1 MFSRSLLIKEE
12 VWDAPNGTECYCRRH
27 HLSTRSR
34 TSKACPGLSAERHQP
49 QRPDPGAH
57 CSLPFNA
64 VWRTAARAVV
74 GNSGLQSK
82 HARETNGSFIP
93 RLWFQTYSNLF
104 THSVHTLVP
113 MQVVSVQQIY
123 FGEPQGLQ
131 LQQHGI
137 LWPLL
142 SMHTVL
148 LQSCPVPSSL
158 RSASC

>member
-64 VWRTAARAVV
+64 VWRTAAHAVV

-104 THSVHTLVP
+104 TQCSYTCPQQPLKHNAQKPNADSTSPDAETEGEAATKIWGKKAIPCKAHD
-113 MQVVSVQQIY
+113 VSRHVAR
-123 FGEPQGLQ
+123 L
-131 LQQHGI
+131 
-137 LWPLL
+137 
-142 SMHTVL
+142 
-148 LQSCPVPSSL
+148 
-158 RSASC
+158 

>member
-104 THSVHTLVP
+104 THTVHTLVP
-113 MQVVSVQQIY
+113 
-123 FGEPQGLQ
+123 
-131 LQQHGI
+131 
-137 LWPLL
+137 
-142 SMHTVL
+142 
-148 LQSCPVPSSL
+148 SSL
-158 RSASC
+158 WSIMLRNPMQTVQAQMQRLKERQPLKYGGKKAIPCKARDVSRHVARL